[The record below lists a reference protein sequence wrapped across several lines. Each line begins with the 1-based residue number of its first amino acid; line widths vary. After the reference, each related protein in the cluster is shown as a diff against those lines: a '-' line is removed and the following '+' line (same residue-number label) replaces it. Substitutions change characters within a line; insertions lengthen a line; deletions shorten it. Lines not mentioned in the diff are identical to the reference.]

1 MAAKPRENVVQK
13 KINKESGICEN
24 FMRPTCILY
33 DIYLN
38 IKINLNKYY
47 CLLNNKTKIL
57 LVSFREVSFLN
68 QRHFDEKCRPYNNYA
83 HCLVFS
89 RILYELKV
97 CLFSIMEL

>member
-1 MAAKPRENVVQK
+1 MINLCNYVNILHVVQK

-24 FMRPTCILY
+24 FMQPTCILLY

-57 LVSFREVSFLN
+57 LVSFHEVSFLN
-68 QRHFDEKCRPYNNYA
+68 QRHIDEKCSIYKLNVLFHQQYA
-83 HCLVFS
+83 
-89 RILYELKV
+89 
-97 CLFSIMEL
+97 

>member
-47 CLLNNKTKIL
+47 CLLNNKLKFYWL
-57 LVSFREVSFLN
+57 VFVKLVS
-68 QRHFDEKCRPYNNYA
+68 
-83 HCLVFS
+83 
-89 RILYELKV
+89 
-97 CLFSIMEL
+97 